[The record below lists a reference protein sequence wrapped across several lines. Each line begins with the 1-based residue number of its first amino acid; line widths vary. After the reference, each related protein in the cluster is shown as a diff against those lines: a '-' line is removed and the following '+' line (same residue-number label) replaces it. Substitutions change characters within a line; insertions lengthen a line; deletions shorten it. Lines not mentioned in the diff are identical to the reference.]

1 MRCRHCQKLG
11 HTKKWCK
18 NPPSCDTCN
27 LPPHE
32 TPCSRTFCANCSAE
46 HPASSRTCTKF
57 IQAKKII
64 EIKTK
69 NQCSMREAIKI
80 QKEQF
85 PSFISPSTTYSTI
98 AKMAETTLNKT
109 NDNTTNK
116 SLSVSPGDSKN
127 KTTET
132 LKTLNSNSSST
143 SNSIKTV
150 NMPSKPISSSSLL
163 QTKTAIKAPEKTHP

>member
-1 MRCRHCQKLG
+1 MAPGPSDLEANRFEILSPKRKKKENNKSILYHLPEKINISWRSVKIREYIPNPMRCRHCQKLG

-69 NQCSMREAIKI
+69 NKCVKQ
-80 QKEQF
+80 
-85 PSFISPSTTYSTI
+85 
-98 AKMAETTLNKT
+98 
-109 NDNTTNK
+109 
-116 SLSVSPGDSKN
+116 
-127 KTTET
+127 
-132 LKTLNSNSSST
+132 
-143 SNSIKTV
+143 
-150 NMPSKPISSSSLL
+150 
-163 QTKTAIKAPEKTHP
+163 